1 MARRGPK
8 DVKVEVDNSSGTLV
22 DLSANIRSIGGIKR
36 TSTMVDDAQGF
47 GEAWM
52 KTIATGVQKGEDIA
66 IEAWYDD
73 ASDETHEVLSQAPD
87 GPDAT
92 TKTLTITLGGGKSS
106 SWEGYFVDYERVL
119 DRGTNHICRATFRP
133 TGAPT
138 EV

>member
-8 DVKVEVDNSSGTLV
+8 DVKVELDNSAGALV
-22 DLSANIRSIGGIKR
+22 NLSTNIRSIGGIKR
-36 TSTMVDDAQGF
+36 ASMMSDDAQGF
-47 GEAWM
+47 GEAWT

-73 ASDETHEVLSQAPD
+73 ASDQTHEVLSHAPD
-87 GPDAT
+87 GPDAD

-106 SWEGYFVDYERVL
+106 SWEGYLVDYERVL
-119 DRGTNHICRATFRP
+119 DRGANHICRATFRP
-133 TGAPT
+133 SGAPT